1 MEVSAGAGSVNWF
14 LLLIMG
20 LHAKHCAVRIFETGG
35 SDFFDMPC
43 ECGCGLSSCCQ
54 YITFEW
60 EIPPAPPVNISCD
73 FDNTIPSVFL
83 NCLTGS
89 ATTVS
94 YVEVYL
100 DGCPATGSGGT
111 PDYTVGTAPAALVPP
126 FDIPDAELEKCVCL
140 IFYDAVDEE
149 MGRCSFDGI
158 MVKDTF

>member
-1 MEVSAGAGSVNWF
+1 MEVGAGAGSVNWF
-14 LLLIMG
+14 LLLNMG

-60 EIPPAPPVNISCD
+60 EIPPAPPGPVRLD
-73 FDNTIPSVFL
+73 FDNTIPSYFL

-94 YVEVYL
+94 YIEVYL

-111 PDYTVGTAPAALVPP
+111 PDYIVGTVPFDLVPP
-126 FDIPDAELEKCVCL
+126 VDLTGVEDETCVCL
-140 IFYDAVDEE
+140 IFYDAVGEE
-149 MGRCSFDGI
+149 MGRCSVDGT
-158 MVKDTF
+158 MVKATF